1 MKDLKLNS
9 IQDLKK
15 EGKSFYWAS
24 FFLPK
29 NTKRNAG
36 ILYSICRYFDDR
48 ADKEK
53 NNQAKFLNQSIEE
66 IKTIKSIW
74 PNPINAHTYIYL
86 ENKNENITLEIC
98 DINGR
103 TITRSRIHKNKIH
116 LYSLL
121 TRKMKRGIYIL
132 KTIKENGAI
141 DAKRFVF

>member
-15 EGKSFYWAS
+15 EGKSFTGPV
-24 FFLPK
+24 FLPK

-66 IKTIKSIW
+66 IKK
-74 PNPINAHTYIYL
+74 NQ
-86 ENKNENITLEIC
+86 KNEINI
-98 DINGR
+98 
-103 TITRSRIHKNKIH
+103 
-116 LYSLL
+116 
-121 TRKMKRGIYIL
+121 
-132 KTIKENGAI
+132 
-141 DAKRFVF
+141 F